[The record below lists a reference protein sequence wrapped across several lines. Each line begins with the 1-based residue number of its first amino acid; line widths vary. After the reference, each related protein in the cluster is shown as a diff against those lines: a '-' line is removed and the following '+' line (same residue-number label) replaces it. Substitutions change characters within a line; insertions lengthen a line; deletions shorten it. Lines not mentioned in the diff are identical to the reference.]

1 MNKTQQRQQI
11 RQSIMNMSLKD
22 YEEKS
27 QTICNTLLQE
37 PSIKEGKTIAL
48 TISIFPEVDTRGII
62 SELWAMG
69 KRVVVPKCDHRT
81 KQMIFYN
88 LTNFDELV
96 PAPMGLFEPNSI
108 ITSSIMYK
116 QIDVCIVPGIVFDQR
131 GYRIG
136 YGGGYYDRFLPSF
149 NGKKISISFDE
160 QLVKEVPYEKHDIPI
175 DLLITNKHRI
185 SFVKEVK

>member
-48 TISIFPEVDTRGII
+48 TISVFPEVDTRGII

-69 KRVVVPKCDHRT
+69 KRVVVPKCDHNT
-81 KQMIFYN
+81 KQMLFFN
-88 LTNFDELV
+88 LTTFDELV
-96 PAPMGLFEPNSI
+96 PAPMGLFEPNPL
-108 ITSSIMYK
+108 ITSSIKYK
-116 QIDVCIVPGIVFDQR
+116 QIDVCIVPGIVFDQQ

-136 YGGGYYDRFLPSF
+136 YGGGYYDRFLPHF
-149 NGKKISISFDE
+149 NGKKISIAFNE
-160 QLVKEVPYEKHDIPI
+160 QLVNEVPYELHDIPI
-175 DLLITNKHRI
+175 DLLITNQRRI
-185 SFVKEVK
+185 SFAKEGK

>member
-69 KRVVVPKCDHRT
+69 KHVVVPKCDHRT

-136 YGGGYYDRFLPSF
+136 YGGGYYDRFLSHF
-149 NGKKISISFDE
+149 NGKKISIAFDE
-160 QLVKEVPYEKHDIPI
+160 QLVNEVPNEFHDIPI
-175 DLLITNKHRI
+175 DLLITNQRRI
-185 SFVKEVK
+185 SFAKEGK

>member
-1 MNKTQQRQQI
+1 MNKDQQRHQI
-11 RQSIMNMSLKD
+11 KQLLMNMSLKD

-27 QTICNTLLQE
+27 QELCEALLQE
-37 PSIKEGKTIAL
+37 PSIKEGETIAL
-48 TISIFPEVDTRGII
+48 TISVFPEVDTRSII
-62 SELWAMG
+62 LKLWAMG

-96 PAPMGLFEPNSI
+96 PAPMGLFEPNPL

-136 YGGGYYDRFLPSF
+136 YGGGYYDRFLPHF
-149 NGKKISISFDE
+149 NGSKISIAFDE
-160 QLVKEVPYEKHDIPI
+160 QLVYEVPYELHDIPI
-175 DLLITNKHRI
+175 DLLITNQRRI
-185 SFVKEVK
+185 SFTKEGN